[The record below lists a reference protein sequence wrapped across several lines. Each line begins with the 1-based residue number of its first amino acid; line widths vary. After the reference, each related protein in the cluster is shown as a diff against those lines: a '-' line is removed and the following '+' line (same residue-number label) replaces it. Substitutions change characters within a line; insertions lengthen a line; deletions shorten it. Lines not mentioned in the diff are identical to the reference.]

1 LNPIPDSE
9 QGKVAKRHKEL
20 VVYQLTVAANPP
32 VRDAVARE
40 MLDFARHE
48 FNARVIQT
56 SIARLQCVVGE
67 GLEIVHAIDAVFSW
81 RNPFITAFVQMVLF
95 FMINSPKVFVPGC
108 LFLLGAV
115 PLATFP
121 TRRKRA
127 LAQIATDMDVSVG
140 KLPPH
145 LELLLNGDSL
155 TNEQMKALE
164 KDAAKRASADAAA
177 EAARARAE
185 AEKAAAAKKE
195 EDDAVAAILADA
207 DAESEADSDD
217 EQDQGP
223 KVAGSLNPFTSLMR
237 QYEELTAMITSIQA
251 AMDNVA
257 TVLEQILGVL
267 SWREPRVTFFA
278 MCFLMLSSV
287 GYYGGQTFVEM
298 ALRFARSVGTNAVV
312 ASRSENTRVGKAV
325 AATVDFYEF
334 IWRAYLERPYDAT
347 VTFVDETT
355 ESFRAFF
362 LHVWGLFTLKAIL
375 KASRLVF
382 SLYMLYALRH
392 PAILPDQSAQFK
404 SASKSVEVD
413 EAAEAK
419 KKAEAEAAAAAEAE
433 APSSAES
440 AAPEKKKSRAELEA
454 EAERERRRAARAA
467 KKEARRK
474 QKEKEEAEKKAK
486 AAGASAIDRRP
497 PAPLNAFSRIP
508 SRGYQIL

>member
-1 LNPIPDSE
+1 
-9 QGKVAKRHKEL
+9 
-20 VVYQLTVAANPP
+20 
-32 VRDAVARE
+32 

-185 AEKAAAAKKE
+185 AEKAAAAAKKE

-325 AATVDFYEF
+325 VAAVDFYEF
-334 IWRAYLERPYDAT
+334 VWRAYLERPYDAT
-347 VTFVDETT
+347 VAFVDETT
-355 ESFRAFF
+355 ESFRALFRTR
-362 LHVWGLFTLKAIL
+362 LGLVHAQGHLESEPACVL
-375 KASRLVF
+375 AVHAVR
-382 SLYMLYALRH
+382 AAAPRH
-392 PAILPDQSAQFK
+392 PAGP
-404 SASKSVEVD
+404 V
-413 EAAEAK
+413 
-419 KKAEAEAAAAAEAE
+419 
-433 APSSAES
+433 
-440 AAPEKKKSRAELEA
+440 RAVQ
-454 EAERERRRAARAA
+454 ERVQERRGGRGGGGEEEGGGGGGRRRRGGGPRVRRVRRAG
-467 KKEARRK
+467 EEEVARR
-474 QKEKEEAEKKAK
+474 A
-486 AAGASAIDRRP
+486 
-497 PAPLNAFSRIP
+497 
-508 SRGYQIL
+508 RG